1 MWREVVVLTS
11 EEAMVAVR
19 NLSQAFFGCT
29 RSLVLKRRFFGV
41 KFVFVCK
48 V

>member
-11 EEAMVAVR
+11 EEAVAVR

-29 RSLVLKRRFFGV
+29 RSLVLKRRFGV